1 MKESFRK
8 RLLAHFQILGFDFT
22 QLVLNGSQKLPVHAV
37 GHVAE
42 SYIGTGG
49 SAGFIHFHDQMGI
62 PDPAAHQGSI
72 EDDGFHKTVTGT
84 TQGFVF
90 IRFLDAAGRVSTAV
104 DGNSGFIAVNKKA
117 GDTGQKIFENAV
129 KVTENI
135 NLHIG
140 DAACRKGSCILWHII
155 GGDIEEG
162 VHKFQHGFILG
173 ETINKI
179 KGTVLT
185 ADDQISFDNIK
196 ALFYGKSPVH
206 IFCIV
211 GERSTDSMFFHVQ
224 SSIQR

>member
-1 MKESFRK
+1 MEMYEAGTSTRTDVALCYMSDRVDRELLTTIQNKLEESK
-8 RLLAHFQILGFDFT
+8 
-22 QLVLNGSQKLPVHAV
+22 SQ
-37 GHVAE
+37 
-42 SYIGTGG
+42 
-49 SAGFIHFHDQMGI
+49 DQMRI
-62 PDPAAHQGSI
+62 ADPAAHQGSI
-72 EDDGFHKTVTGT
+72 EYDCFHKAITGT
-84 TQGFVF
+84 AQGFVF
-90 IRFLDAAGRVSTAV
+90 IGFLDAAGRVSTAV
-104 DGNSGFIAVNKKA
+104 DGNSGFIAVNKKT

-135 NLHIG
+135 NFHIG

-155 GGDIEEG
+155 GGNIEEG

-179 KGTVLT
+179 KGTILT

-211 GERSTDSMFFHVQ
+211 GERSTDSMFFHIE